1 MSRYE
6 ESSDDINLIFN
17 QCLIKA
23 GLNDVVNVKC
33 LCDNRQKTIF
43 KLQKS
48 TPLVKFETNN
58 DVYIIINEKVFDQ
71 LEDWQK
77 YMIAEESIAG
87 ISFNF
92 EKDKMEIRKG
102 DIQTFSGFLRNYGYD
117 RYEVLYESVKTI
129 YNKEQEEEAEIE
141 IL

>member
-17 QCLIKA
+17 ECLIKA

-129 YNKEQEEEAEIE
+129 YNKEQEEEAETE
-141 IL
+141 TV

>member
-6 ESSDDINLIFN
+6 ESSSDINLIFN
-17 QCLIKA
+17 ECLIKA
-23 GLNDVVNVKC
+23 GLNEVVNVKC

-77 YMIAEESIAG
+77 HMVAEESIAG